1 MSFEEGLSRGEF
13 LIPECI
19 QCKKISWPPS
29 DCCSHCFGKVEL
41 KKQDFEARI
50 IEFSKEKDDDYF
62 CLVEIENSFKII
74 AKTNQT
80 PTVGQIVTISKC
92 GIKDGDYFFEIN

>member
-1 MSFEEGLSRGEF
+1 MSFEESLSRGEF
-13 LIPECI
+13 LIPKCME
-19 QCKKISWPPS
+19 CKKIVWPPS
-29 DCCSHCFGKVEL
+29 DYCDQCFGNIEL

-50 IEFSKEKDDDYF
+50 VEFSKKNDDYF
-62 CLVEIENSFKII
+62 CLVEIDNSFRIV

-80 PTVGQIVTISKC
+80 PTIGKVVAIDKC